1 MWRKTSL
8 PALTFVLVA
17 AVAGAQAPPAATPPK
32 APTVPVA
39 PIIAPDDSK
48 LRARRRWA

>member
-17 AVAGAQAPPAATPPK
+17 AVAGAQAPPA
-32 APTVPVA
+32 
-39 PIIAPDDSK
+39 
-48 LRARRRWA
+48 RAEGAGCPGGAGHRA